1 MEIYDSEDIKVYML
15 IKRILFFVML
25 IVLLS
30 VVVSEKV
37 YELYDSI
44 YGGKFVFDVI
54 NILYKMVEL
63 GDIDVQSLLGW
74 EYYQFCYDIKFDVQ
88 EVIKWFELVVK

>member
-63 GDIDVQSLLGW
+63 GDIDV
-74 EYYQFCYDIKFDVQ
+74 
-88 EVIKWFELVVK
+88 